1 MKGIYDRLKAYGKSD
16 FYPFH
21 MPGHKR
27 NSKCG
32 PLSELYR
39 LQNNQ
44 EMSEEQQTYAASV
57 FEAVKEGEE

>member
-1 MKGIYDRLKAYGKSD
+1 MLESASGVEEKS
-16 FYPFH
+16 PLEL
-21 MPGHKR
+21 
-27 NSKCG
+27 
-32 PLSELYR
+32 LSELYR